1 MPTEVQIYRDG
12 TIVGADIAN
21 KTITAAQLADK
32 TITAAQIANKTIT
45 AAQLADK
52 TITAAQIA
60 DNTITAAQLAVGAV
74 IPTGGIIMWS
84 GTIENIPT
92 GWALCNGAN
101 GTPNLQDRFIVGAT
115 SGGDN
120 VYPGVGVN
128 QTGGSANATLVSHS
142 HTASSTATVDRDYTY
157 GQRSAGTNSGGSN
170 KVEGLFNQT
179 PTVSVTTTISTEGSS
194 ATNANLPPYY
204 ALAFI
209 MKT

>member
-21 KTITAAQLADK
+21 NTITA
-32 TITAAQIANKTIT
+32 TQIANKTIT
-45 AAQLADK
+45 A
-52 TITAAQIA
+52 TQIA

-84 GTIENIPT
+84 GTIANIPT

-115 SGGDN
+115 SGGDGD
-120 VYPGVGVN
+120 YPGVGVN
-128 QTGGSANATLVSHS
+128 QTGGNKDAIIPYHNHIAT
-142 HTASSTATVDRDYTY
+142 STARVDRDYTY

-179 PTVSVTTTISTEGSS
+179 PTVTVSTTVNYAGTVNNEI
-194 ATNANLPPYY
+194 NANLPPYY

>member
-21 KTITAAQLADK
+21 KTITAAQ
-32 TITAAQIANKTIT
+32 I
-45 AAQLADK
+45 ADK

-84 GTIENIPT
+84 GTIANIPT

-115 SGGDN
+115 SGGDG
-120 VYPGVGVN
+120 VYPGVSVGT
-128 QTGGSANATLVSHS
+128 TGGSANAVVVSHQ
-142 HTASSTATVDRDYTY
+142 HTGTTGTESTNHTHGYSYA
-157 GQRSAGTNSGGSN
+157 NGGSN
-170 KVEGLFNQT
+170 GYELEERGSPDGSRLQT
-179 PTVSVTTTISTEGSS
+179 YNGTTGTQSANHTHDFTTSTEGSP